1 MAAKEIHVIYA
12 MEELFSVNV
21 AVKYSLSM
29 VLQNDLGEEYSPP
42 LFFGEVEV
50 IRPRE
55 DPCQEQVCTCVPAKA
70 GVC

>member
-29 VLQNDLGEEYSPP
+29 VLQNDLGEEYSPHP
-42 LFFGEVEV
+42 SFG
-50 IRPRE
+50 
-55 DPCQEQVCTCVPAKA
+55 
-70 GVC
+70 

>member
-21 AVKYSLSM
+21 AVSYSLSM
-29 VLQNDLGEEYSPP
+29 AATPP
-42 LFFGEVEV
+42 FFGEVEV

-55 DPCQEQVCTCVPAKA
+55 DPRQEQVYTCDQPKQEYADLE
-70 GVC
+70 C